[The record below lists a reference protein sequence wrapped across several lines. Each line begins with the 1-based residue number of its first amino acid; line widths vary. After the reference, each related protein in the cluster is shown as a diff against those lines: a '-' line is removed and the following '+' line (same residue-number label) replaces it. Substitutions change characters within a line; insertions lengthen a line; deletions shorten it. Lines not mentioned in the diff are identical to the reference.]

1 MKLTNSTEKACAVI
15 AMLATQEN
23 SLAIPSSVIADRL
36 QISDSYTKKLLRKLV
51 VANLVTAT
59 SGNLG
64 GYKLK
69 KKLVEI
75 SLLEIVESIEG
86 TVSTYPSYGTLKL
99 AFSDF
104 PKQIEDGENVIKE
117 MFHNADYHWR
127 ESLKEQN
134 LEALFKKVFGTRKVQ
149 VNWLEK

>member
-23 SLAIPSSVIADRL
+23 SLAIPSSIIANRL

-51 VANLVTAT
+51 VGNLVSSN

-64 GYKLK
+64 GFKLK

-117 MFHNADYHWR
+117 MFHNADYRWR
-127 ESLKEQN
+127 EYLSEQN
-134 LEALFKKVFGTRKVQ
+134 LEDLFIKVFGTRKVQ